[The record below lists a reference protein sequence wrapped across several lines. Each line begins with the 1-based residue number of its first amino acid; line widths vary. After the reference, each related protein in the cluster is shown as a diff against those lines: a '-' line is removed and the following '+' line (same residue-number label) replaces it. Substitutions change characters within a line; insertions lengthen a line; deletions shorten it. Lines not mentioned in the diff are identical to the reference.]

1 MNKKDPPL
9 RYCKR
14 CHSPIRFVKT
24 KQGKFMPVEA
34 LRRYGSELKGKTFV
48 SIDGITYSDPPDD
61 IEGYEPHWAHCSHSN
76 HFRKKA

>member
-1 MNKKDPPL
+1 
-9 RYCKR
+9 
-14 CHSPIRFVKT
+14 
-24 KQGKFMPVEA
+24 MPVEA